1 MYNGIKVETMK
12 RDRIKELTMALEQAM
27 QRSPHERLLQLIYNA
42 LAAQSQLSP
51 NLHYF
56 HVTDEQLLAAL
67 NSYSCEPPQPI
78 LQRPFEIVKEYH
90 CEEQRV
96 YSEPPRYAESDPTAP
111 QRTVYCLVSDDAYN
125 KEKWI
130 TVQADSL
137 DEAVDLA
144 YKLPDVAIVLEV
156 SWIPG
161 GVIT

>member
-1 MYNGIKVETMK
+1 VYNGIKVETMK

-78 LQRPFEIVKEYH
+78 LQRPFEIVKRAMINLLFLFCFVSIKEVRRIIWDSM
-90 CEEQRV
+90 QFLAV
-96 YSEPPRYAESDPTAP
+96 
-111 QRTVYCLVSDDAYN
+111 LVKRLLCGSA
-125 KEKWI
+125 
-130 TVQADSL
+130 
-137 DEAVDLA
+137 AV
-144 YKLPDVAIVLEV
+144 
-156 SWIPG
+156 
-161 GVIT
+161 